1 MDLVDWVDPD
11 DNCGHGCGFGTGGP
25 PAVVTVIGHCGD
37 AGGVEIVGKNQAPSS
52 KHQSRF

>member
-1 MDLVDWVDPD
+1 MDWVDPD